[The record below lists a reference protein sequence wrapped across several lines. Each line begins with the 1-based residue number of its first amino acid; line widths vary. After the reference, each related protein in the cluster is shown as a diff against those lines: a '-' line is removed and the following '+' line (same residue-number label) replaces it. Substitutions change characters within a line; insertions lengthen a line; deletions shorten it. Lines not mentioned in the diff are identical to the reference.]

1 MTFEVGQHIRLRGE
15 SQIVTVSG
23 AVPQP
28 DGAPGLRLFVTDSD
42 GSLRQL
48 DLTAEDAERVE
59 VLKADASAS
68 PAEVLAGMWAAWM
81 RHTCGSPYPSVLA
94 SSPLRPYAHQS
105 EAVYGNMLRQPML
118 RFLLADEPGTGKT
131 IMGGLWLRE
140 AQRLGH
146 VRRALV
152 VCPAHLVSKW
162 QLDFERFLGGGLRRI
177 TAATAREG
185 ALSGQHDLWVVSLEL
200 AAVNPAVYEAI
211 HPNNAG
217 WDAVVIDEAHRMT
230 PTAQTLWSVGQMLCH
245 NTLRAVLMTATPHR
259 GNELLFRSLMHLV
272 DPAVYPVVSDVND
285 NQPVNKLKPGAM
297 HFLRRMKEE
306 LVGFDGEQL
315 FKARR
320 ADNVRVPLNAAER
333 AYYDEALSLVD
344 RYFPVAAR
352 SLARMVYGK
361 RAASSL
367 YALAETLRRRV
378 VRIGYQSPADAAR
391 EADPEGED
399 EEAASEARVVNENS
413 TDAKAER
420 GDIAKLLSRL
430 DDDLGRAAGVHDS
443 AVDVAGTMTNGLAA
457 SKWPRMIDECLT
469 PNGITAGS
477 GEQVVIFTEYA
488 DTAHW
493 LRERFVAAG
502 FTARTY
508 SGRDSH
514 AIRDETRAQFSAGAF
529 EVLVSTDA
537 GNEGIDLQS
546 AHVLVNWDIPWSL
559 VRLEQRMG
567 RIHRIG
573 QGRDVRL
580 YNIVAT
586 DTREGEAMAR
596 LLDNLVAA
604 ANELDGKIFDSL
616 RLIAEQA
623 FDEASVTDLA
633 KLLGR
638 CFDDGD
644 AASSALE
651 AVSRI
656 TSERLRQLHE
666 RQRSAE
672 RHLASGVELGAAHQ
686 VLHDDRL
693 ERINPHIVE
702 RFASVA
708 AEADAITFEP
718 SAAADSGF
726 WLLGGRNMAL
736 PASLLPAGDE
746 AARLVATSASAMQR
760 AESAGV
766 TVTTDAIVLG
776 PGEDAFVELAEAV
789 GEHVASA
796 LLRGAVL
803 ADPNQADD
811 YELHVYE
818 GQIAEGRAAPRRRC
832 YAVKTTPAGAR
843 PAPWAVLA
851 NLTTDVPAASSDPSE
866 VPTVP
871 GQEHPSERGGGGGGV
886 PREVPAAPLLPP
898 EVEASA
904 ADAAARERNRE
915 LSRRQRRLDDWLGG
929 AARQLRDLP
938 NQLTDEIADR
948 DERRALRSQ
957 LEEVTSERIKALH
970 EASRVRVPGEM
981 RRLGWTRV
989 VGRGPAASPD
999 ASDSESIAIAYVVNR
1014 LSSEGF
1020 AVTDVQT
1027 EGQGY
1032 DLHARR
1038 GSEQRMV
1045 EVKGIAGSAASTGI
1059 TLTGGEWVKAALQG
1073 DAYWLY
1079 VVDDCD
1085 NGGRLFG
1092 EYRDPAT
1099 LFASDAV
1106 EITNVRIRGSDLAA
1120 ARAGSTHA
1128 GSAEHTEGDSEA
1140 AA

>member
-1 MTFEVGQHIRLRGE
+1 MNVVAGQRVRLPGERHFVEVRG
-15 SQIVTVSG
+15 VM
-23 AVPQP
+23 PLP
-28 DGAPGLRLFVTDSD
+28 DSD
-42 GSLRQL
+42 GLQL
-48 DLTAEDAERVE
+48 FVRDDNSDTNGVREVNLSAAQAEQIE
-59 VLKADASAS
+59 VLMPDAGAQ
-68 PAEVLAGMWAAWM
+68 PTAVLAGMWAAWM

-105 EAVYGNMLRQPML
+105 EAVYGNMVRQPML

-146 VRRALV
+146 IRRALV

-185 ALSGQHDLWVVSLEL
+185 ALSGQHDLWVVSMEL
-200 AAVNPAVYEAI
+200 AAVNRAVYEAI
-211 HPNNAG
+211 HPDQAG
-217 WDAVVIDEAHRMT
+217 WDAVLIDEVHRMT
-230 PTAQTLWSVGQMLCH
+230 PTAQTLWDVGQMLCH
-245 NTLRAVLMTATPHR
+245 NTLRTVLMTATPHR
-259 GNELLFRSLMHLV
+259 GNEWLFRSLMHLV
-272 DPAVYPVVSDVND
+272 DPAVFPPVGDVSD
-285 NQPVNKLKPGAM
+285 NQPTHKLKPGAM
-297 HFLRRMKEE
+297 HFMRRMKEE
-306 LVGFDGEQL
+306 LVGFNGEQL
-315 FKARR
+315 FKARW
-320 ADNVRVPLNAAER
+320 ADNTKVPLSAAER
-333 AYYDEALSLVD
+333 AYYDEALSLVN

-367 YALAETLRRRV
+367 YALAQTLRRRSE
-378 VRIGYQSPADAAR
+378 RIGSQNPADAAR
-391 EADPEGED
+391 EADPESED
-399 EEAASEARVVNENS
+399 DEAASEARVVNEGS
-413 TDAKAER
+413 TDAAAER
-420 GDIAKLLSRL
+420 RDIADLLHRL
-430 DDDLGRAAGVHDS
+430 DTDLCRSDQAHNSAAP
-443 AVDVAGTMTNGLAA
+443 AATANATLGLAA

-477 GEQVVIFTEYA
+477 GEQVVVFTEYA
-488 DTAHW
+488 DTARW
-493 LRERFVAAG
+493 LRERFHTAG
-502 FTARTY
+502 FTAQTY

-514 AIRDETRAQFSAGAF
+514 AVRDQTRLQFAAGKF

-580 YNIVAT
+580 YNLIAT

-623 FDEASVTDLA
+623 FDEANVTDLA

-644 AASSALE
+644 AASSAQE

-656 TSERLRQLHE
+656 TQERLRQAHE

-672 RHLASGVELGAAHQ
+672 QHLHSGVELGAAHQ

-702 RFASVA
+702 RFCSVA
-708 AEADAITFEP
+708 AAAEAISFNP
-718 SAAADSGF
+718 SAAADRGF
-726 WLLGGRNMAL
+726 WLLGGKQMAL
-736 PASLLPAGDE
+736 PASLLPTNDE
-746 AARLVATSASAMQR
+746 PARLVATSASAMQR
-760 AESAGV
+760 AASAGV
-766 TVTTDAIVLG
+766 TATGDAIVLG
-776 PGEDAFVELAEAV
+776 PGEDAFAELAEAV
-789 GEHVASA
+789 GEHTAA
-796 LLRGAVL
+796 ELLRGAVL
-803 ADPNQADD
+803 YDPNESDD

-818 GQIAEGRAAPRRRC
+818 GEITAGSAAPLRRC
-832 YAVKTTPAGAR
+832 YAVKTTLTGAR

-851 NLTTDVPAASSDPSE
+851 NLTAEPPAQS
-866 VPTVP
+866 
-871 GQEHPSERGGGGGGV
+871 RGGGGSPPSANRV
-886 PREVPAAPLLPP
+886 SALLGP

-904 ADAAARERNRE
+904 AQAAARERNRE
-915 LSRRQRRLDDWLGG
+915 LSQRQRHFDEWLAG

-938 NQLTDEIADR
+938 NHLTDDITDR
-948 DERRALRSQ
+948 DERRKLRDR
-957 LEEVTSERIKALH
+957 LEAVTGERIAALS
-970 EASRVRVPGEM
+970 EASRVRTSGEM
-981 RRLGWTRV
+981 RRLGWARV
-989 VGRGPAASPD
+989 IGAASKD
-999 ASDSESIAIAYVVNR
+999 TANEHDSESIAVAYVVNR

-1020 AVTDVQT
+1020 SVVDVQT

-1038 GSEQRMV
+1038 GSEQRLV
-1045 EVKGIAGSAASTGI
+1045 EVKGIAASAASTGI
-1059 TLTGGEWVKAALQG
+1059 TLTGGEWVRAALHG
-1073 DAYWLY
+1073 NSYWLY

-1092 EYRDPAT
+1092 EYRDPTA
-1099 LFASDAV
+1099 LFASEAV
-1106 EITNVRIRGSDLAA
+1106 EITNVRIKGSDLEA
-1120 ARAGSTHA
+1120 ARRSHVAG
-1128 GSAEHTEGDSEA
+1128 GGDTSVGGPNSRQDA
-1140 AA
+1140 A